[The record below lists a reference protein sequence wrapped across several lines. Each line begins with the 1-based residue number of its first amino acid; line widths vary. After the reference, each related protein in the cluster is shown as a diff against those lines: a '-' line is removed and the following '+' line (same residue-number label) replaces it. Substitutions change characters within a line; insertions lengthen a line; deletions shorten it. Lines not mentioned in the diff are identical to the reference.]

1 MISRVQISR
10 GLAVS
15 TLALLGL
22 CPEPMM
28 VGGWAS
34 LLGDEK
40 RELRPLADCQHQCQA
55 RE

>member
-15 TLALLGL
+15 TLTLLGL
-22 CPEPMM
+22 CPETMM
-28 VGGWAS
+28 VGGWAH
-34 LLGDEK
+34 LLGDER

-55 RE
+55 HE